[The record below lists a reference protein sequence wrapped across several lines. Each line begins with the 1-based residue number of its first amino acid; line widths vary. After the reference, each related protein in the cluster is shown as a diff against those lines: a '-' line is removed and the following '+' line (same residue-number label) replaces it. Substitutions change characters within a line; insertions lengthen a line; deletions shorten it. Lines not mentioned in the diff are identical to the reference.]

1 MSSLEIVSYNVN
13 GIRSAVSKGLA
24 DWIRETAYDVYL
36 FQETKAHEYD
46 IPVEIFEELGYRHHW
61 FSAQKKG
68 YSGVGILVKTDHSEV
83 VKGMGNARYDAEG
96 RVIRM
101 DIGDITIVNSY
112 FPSGSSGDERQ
123 SVKMDYLR
131 DFHQYIHE
139 LMAEI
144 HNTKKRMPVV
154 LQTNQIDKWLNA
166 TCDLE
171 EYSDIAHSQILD
183 AQIISEN
190 KQQHLF

>member
-190 KQQHLF
+190 KQKHLF